1 MPSTVVQFIFEV
13 AVTSSVSFCYALWL
27 GIRDYASVL
36 DLQLKICDSKKQGF
50 EPDVLLLLEHPPTIT
65 LGRNG
70 KWNHLLV
77 SEEFLR
83 QRGVGIFEVD
93 RGGDITF
100 HGPGQLVGYP
110 ILKLQKGEQDVH
122 QYMRNLEECLIRLLL
137 DFEIEAKR
145 STQLT
150 GVWTE
155 RGKIAALGVHIS
167 RWITRHGFAL
177 NVNTDLSY
185 FDLIVPCGLAGRR
198 VASMESMISRKIGME
213 LVARRCAE
221 MFGSVF
227 ARKVIWIRESELLEK
242 LDDHAHKITAA

>member
-1 MPSTVVQFIFEV
+1 MALRFIFEV
-13 AVTSSVSFCYALWL
+13 VVTSSGSLCYALWL
-27 GIRDYASVL
+27 GMRDYASAL
-36 DLQLKICDSKKQGF
+36 ELQLRICNLKKQGF

-65 LGRNG
+65 LGRNA

-77 SEEFLR
+77 SDEILR
-83 QRGVGIFEVD
+83 QRGIRIFEID

-122 QYMRNLEECLIRLLL
+122 QYMRSLEECLIRLLL
-137 DFEIEAKR
+137 VFEIESERSAK
-145 STQLT
+145 LT

-155 RGKIAALGVHIS
+155 KGKIAALGVHIS

-185 FDLIVPCGLAGRR
+185 FDLIVPCGLADRKL
-198 VASMESMISRKIGME
+198 ASMERILSRKIDLE
-213 LVARRCAE
+213 LL
-221 MFGSVF
+221 
-227 ARKVIWIRESELLEK
+227 ARKCGETFGALFSRNILWIGESELLEK

>member
-1 MPSTVVQFIFEV
+1 MALRFIFEV
-13 AVTSSVSFCYALWL
+13 VVTSSGSLCHALWL
-27 GIRDYASVL
+27 GMRDYASAL
-36 DLQLKICDSKKQGF
+36 ELQLRICNLKKQGF

-65 LGRNG
+65 LGRNA

-77 SEEFLR
+77 SDEILR
-83 QRGVGIFEVD
+83 QRGIRIFEID

-122 QYMRNLEECLIRLLL
+122 QYMRSLEECLIRLLL
-137 DFEIEAKR
+137 VFEIESERSAK
-145 STQLT
+145 LT

-155 RGKIAALGVHIS
+155 KGKIAALGVHIS

-185 FDLIVPCGLAGRR
+185 FDLIVPCGLADRKL
-198 VASMESMISRKIGME
+198 ASMERILSRKIDLE
-213 LVARRCAE
+213 LL
-221 MFGSVF
+221 
-227 ARKVIWIRESELLEK
+227 ARKCGATFGAVFSRNILWIGESELLEK